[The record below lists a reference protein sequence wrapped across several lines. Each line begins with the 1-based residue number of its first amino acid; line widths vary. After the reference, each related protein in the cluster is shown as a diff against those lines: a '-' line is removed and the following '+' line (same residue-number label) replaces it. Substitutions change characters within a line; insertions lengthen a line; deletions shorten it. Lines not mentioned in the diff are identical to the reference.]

1 MIYQVHFIQVNIQ
14 IVMSINK
21 LLSNSILN
29 CKQATILEFI
39 TEWDFQLVKQIY
51 GLKLEDLPKWLLLS
65 WLYQTNTLIHI
76 RHEQIIE
83 HRNFTVKGLL
93 KFIKTPEVE
102 IKLKLGRRYPV
113 KSCCHQSAGK

>member
-1 MIYQVHFIQVNIQ
+1 MIYHVHFIQVNIKV
-14 IVMSINK
+14 VMSINK

-39 TEWDFQLVKQIY
+39 TEWNLQSVY
-51 GLKLEDLPKWLLLS
+51 GSKYEDLPKWLLLS
-65 WLYQTNTLIHI
+65 WLYQTNTHT

-93 KFIKTPEVE
+93 KFINARGRNQNEV
-102 IKLKLGRRYPV
+102 R
-113 KSCCHQSAGK
+113 